1 MWVSWYKS
9 LFNGFFMQYIKLSEL
24 KLISEQQQH
33 PFQWPFHAVC
43 KRTFKKK
50 KKLWDNMQED
60 SEICHFILHIEKLK
74 KPVIRVYGTI

>member
-50 KKLWDNMQED
+50 IKNYGTTCKKILKSD
-60 SEICHFILHIEKLK
+60 ILHIEKLK